1 MIDGTPLLKMF
12 ARRRQAALDRED
24 PIAAQEEQLRRLL
37 ARAAR
42 TKFGRDHRFTDIGSV
57 AGFQARVKLRRYEDM
72 WAEYWLPSFPKL
84 VNCTWPGTIPY
95 FALSSGTTSGTT
107 KYIPCSDDM
116 NHANARAA
124 RDVLV
129 HHVRNRPNT
138 RILGGKNFM
147 LGGSTDLAEL
157 AEKIYAGDLSGIVA
171 ARLPA
176 WARAY
181 IYPPQELALISDWE
195 RKIRAITHGI
205 LKEDIRNIAGTPSWL
220 LIFFERLFALER
232 EREPLLSAFFP
243 NLELITHGGVNFA
256 PYRPQFD
263 ALLKGSHA
271 ETREVYAASEGFIA
285 AADRGP
291 GEGMRLVADNQLF
304 FEFIPLVE
312 LDSANPTRHWVKT
325 IETGIDYAIAV
336 TSCAG
341 LFAYI
346 LGDTVK
352 FVDRTPPR
360 LLVTGRT
367 SYYLSAFGEH
377 LTGEDIE
384 EAVGAA
390 ATVIGAQITDF
401 SVGSIYPETGQ
412 SRGAHL
418 YVVEFS
424 GQTPDETQAK
434 RFLDTID
441 AVLSRRN
448 DDYRVH
454 RSGGFGLDRPR
465 LNAVPKGTFAAW
477 MKSRGQLGGQH
488 KVPRVIANPALFD
501 SLRNFVTRH
510 AGPDHQP

>member
-24 PIAAQEEQLRRLL
+24 ATAAQEQQLRKLL

-42 TKFGRDHRFTDIGSV
+42 TKFGRDHSFSEIGSV
-57 AGFQARVKLRRYEDM
+57 ADFQARVKLWRYEDM
-72 WAEYWLPSFPKL
+72 WSEYWLPSFPKL
-84 VNCTWPGTIPY
+84 VNCTWPGTMPY

-116 NHANARAA
+116 NSANARAA

-129 HHVRNRPNT
+129 HHIRNRPNT

-147 LGGSTDLAEL
+147 LGGSTDLTEL
-157 AEKIYAGDLSGIVA
+157 TEGIFAGDLSGIVA

-176 WARAY
+176 WARGF
-181 IYPPQELALISDWE
+181 IYPPQELALIADWE
-195 RKIRAITHGI
+195 KKIKAISRGV

-220 LIFFERLFALER
+220 LIFFERLFALDPN
-232 EREPLLSAFFP
+232 REPLLHAFFP

-256 PYRPQFD
+256 PYRPQFE

-304 FEFIPLVE
+304 FEFIPLEE
-312 LDSANPTRHWVKT
+312 LDSKNPTRHWVKT
-325 IETGIDYAIAV
+325 IELGVDYAIAV

-367 SYYLSAFGEH
+367 SYYLSSFGEH

-390 ATVIGAQITDF
+390 TAAIGAQVTDY
-401 SVGSIYPETGQ
+401 SVGSIFPDSEN
-412 SRGAHL
+412 SRGRHL
-418 YVVEFS
+418 YIVEFS
-424 GQTPDETQAK
+424 TPPPDEAQSK
-434 RFLDTID
+434 RFLTTID
-441 AVLSRRN
+441 AVLSDRN
-448 DDYRVH
+448 DDYRAH
-454 RSGGFGLDRPR
+454 RSGGFGLDPPQ
-465 LNAVPKGTFAAW
+465 LNAVPRGTFAAW

-488 KVPRVIANPALFD
+488 KVPRIIANQALFD
-501 SLRNFVTRH
+501 SLRKFPPR
-510 AGPDHQP
+510 